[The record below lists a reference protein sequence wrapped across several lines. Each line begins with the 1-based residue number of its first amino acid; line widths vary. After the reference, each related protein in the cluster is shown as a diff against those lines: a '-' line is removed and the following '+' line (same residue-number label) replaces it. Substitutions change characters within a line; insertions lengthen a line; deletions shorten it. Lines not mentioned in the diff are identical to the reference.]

1 MLDDMKEINAV
12 QLRQSLG
19 RLAAT
24 LKRNGEPILLKL
36 GREAVGVIISVKDFR
51 ERFALK
57 EAEAERVRLVEE
69 ILSDQH
75 PGLSAGDP
83 SVDKAL
89 GELRGRCLT
98 S

>member
-36 GREAVGVIISVKDFR
+36 GREEVGVIISVKDFR
-51 ERFALK
+51 ERFVLK
-57 EAEAERVRLVEE
+57 EAEAQRVRLVEE

-75 PGLSAGDP
+75 PGLSAGDL
-83 SVDKAL
+83 SVEKAL